1 MNTNNSA
8 SNQVDKLTSRQVDKL
23 VDKFTSKQVDKLT
36 SGQVDKLNE
45 EATNSSTCQLVNPST
60 INMKSWMTSL
70 IQQKKVAAIPVMTH
84 PGIEIIGKTVLDA
97 VTDGCVHYEAIK
109 ALTERYPSDAVTVI
123 MDLTVEAEAFG
134 AEIAFADNEVPAVV
148 GHMLD
153 TVDDIYQ
160 LEVPSM
166 KKGRVPE
173 FLKANLLAA
182 RNITDRPVLGGCIG
196 PFSLAGRLYDMS
208 GIMMLIYENPEAA
221 DMLLSKCTTF
231 ITRYCKALKATG
243 VNGVMMAEPAAGLL
257 SDEDCERFSSKYVKQ
272 IVDAVQDD
280 TFSLILHN
288 CGNTGQCTAAMVK
301 TGAAAYHFGNKID
314 MVEAIKG
321 VPANVPAMGNLDP
334 VSLFKDAT
342 PEEMRKATLE
352 LLEATKDYPNFVLS
366 SGCDTPPHTPFANI
380 DAFYEA
386 VKEWNK

>member
-1 MNTNNSA
+1 M
-8 SNQVDKLTSRQVDKL
+8 
-23 VDKFTSKQVDKLT
+23 
-36 SGQVDKLNE
+36 E
-45 EATNSSTCQLVNPST
+45 
-60 INMKSWMTSL
+60 INMTQWMTSL

-84 PGIEIIGKTVLDA
+84 PGIEIIGKSVLDA
-97 VTDGCVHYEAIK
+97 VTNGCVHYEAIK

-257 SDEDCERFSSKYVKQ
+257 SDADCERFSSKYVKQ

-301 TGAAAYHFGNKID
+301 TGSAAYHFGNKID

-352 LLEATKDYPNFVLS
+352 LLEATKAYPNFVLS
-366 SGCDTPPHTPFANI
+366 SGCDTPPHTPFENI

-386 VKEWNK
+386 VREWNEV